1 VAKTNFRGIWKMKHK
16 ILQPSGLLDGQNAN
30 QIRREITDIVSEG
43 ISTIK
48 IDFQKVSF
56 INSSAIGA
64 LVATLKMVRAS
75 GGEIFLYSLNNQVKM
90 IFELTK
96 MDQIFKISN
105 DRSELDENLIAKS

>member
-1 VAKTNFRGIWKMKHK
+1 MKYK

-30 QIRREITDIVSEG
+30 QIRREVTDIVSEG

-48 IDFQKVSF
+48 IDFQEVSF

-64 LVATLKMVRAS
+64 LVATLKLVRAN
-75 GGEIFLYSLNNQVKM
+75 GGEILLYSLNDQVKM

-105 DRSELDENLIAKS
+105 DRTELEENLAVMS